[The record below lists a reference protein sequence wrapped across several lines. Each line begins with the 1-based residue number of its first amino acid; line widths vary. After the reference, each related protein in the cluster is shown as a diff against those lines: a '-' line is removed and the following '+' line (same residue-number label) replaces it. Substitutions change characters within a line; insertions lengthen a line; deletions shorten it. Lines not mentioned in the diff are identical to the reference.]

1 MPLKI
6 MEQILLEAVLR
17 NMEEKEVIWDNKHGF
32 TKDKSCLAKQVIFSD
47 GLTASVDKGRGTDVI
62 YLHFSK
68 DFDTVTHSNLQS
80 KLE

>member
-1 MPLKI
+1 
-6 MEQILLEAVLR
+6 MEQILQGAVLR
-17 NMEEKEVIWDNKHGF
+17 HMEERKVMQDNHPGF